1 LRTGS
6 AELFFDCAASAQ
18 RKNPGVCKRQIVG
31 YPTKSGYTCE
41 MAEQTEGGRMQAF
54 DLKLADK
61 TFGEIQSFGVW
72 LDKEPTRTVWFHNML
87 LCLINA
93 LVREYRNLVIGYK
106 KSTPL
111 LASAC
116 RNMLELNIYT
126 KYAFIKG
133 SNARDL
139 VDDRWIDAIEIFK
152 SFRNWVRFHDP
163 GMLTPGIDETIRNFE
178 TVKAKQ
184 GITRTGY
191 LRMKKMASDVNFRE
205 EYEHMNKVASKL
217 VPPPHSRC
225 SAASTKVSWPN

>member
-1 LRTGS
+1 
-6 AELFFDCAASAQ
+6 
-18 RKNPGVCKRQIVG
+18 
-31 YPTKSGYTCE
+31 
-41 MAEQTEGGRMQAF
+41 MQAF

-126 KYAFIKG
+126 NTH
-133 SNARDL
+133 SLRARTL
-139 VDDRWIDAIEIFK
+139 GTSSTI
-152 SFRNWVRFHDP
+152 
-163 GMLTPGIDETIRNFE
+163 GGLTPLKYSSRS
-178 TVKAKQ
+178 A
-184 GITRTGY
+184 TG
-191 LRMKKMASDVNFRE
+191 LGSMTQV
-205 EYEHMNKVASKL
+205 
-217 VPPPHSRC
+217 C
-225 SAASTKVSWPN
+225 